1 MHGKG
6 QQAHHQALVGLR
18 GVPGQGQRVR
28 AVVLAIHVRDMQLR
42 LEDRGLQGHGKGS
55 GWTRGDMTAPM
66 ESGASNAMVPASY
79 QSRASDRW
87 LAMAAGTTG
96 P

>member
-1 MHGKG
+1 
-6 QQAHHQALVGLR
+6 
-18 GVPGQGQRVR
+18 
-28 AVVLAIHVRDMQLR
+28 
-42 LEDRGLQGHGKGS
+42 
-55 GWTRGDMTAPM
+55 
-66 ESGASNAMVPASY
+66 MVPASY